1 MPLPQTKPRASCSRG
16 VRVPPSAERPGAQE
30 RAQVRRL
37 QGHVHQGQG
46 VLQALARGQ
55 GALPPTRRLP
65 TRLPPTRLPPTRRS
79 HLGPWRPEAARAR
92 AAVGAAARMLHPYTT
107 PQPPCS
113 VQCAAP
119 RYHGRSCWR
128 EAMGSLP
135 SRCNAPAR
143 WADLRPAARRRR
155 SRPSRRPSPR
165 RRRRPRSPRPPPR
178 RRAPPRSPPPPRRRP
193 RRRRPARPARHPARS
208 PAEAPVPSLP
218 PLLTPTFTLHPE
230 QTVKKSTKPGAAK
243 KKPATKKKPAAKK
256 PAGPKKTI
264 AKKAPAKKAAP
275 KKKPAKKSPKKKA
288 APKKK

>member
-1 MPLPQTKPRASCSRG
+1 MFIKVKASFKLSPEAKVRSR
-16 VRVPPSAERPGAQE
+16 PPGAC
-30 RAQVRRL
+30 
-37 QGHVHQGQG
+37 
-46 VLQALARGQ
+46 
-55 GALPPTRRLP
+55 PPGSRH
-65 TRLPPTRLPPTRRS
+65 RLPPTRRS
-79 HLGPWRPEAARAR
+79 HPGPWRPEAARAR
-92 AAVGAAARMLHPYTT
+92 AAVGAAARMLHPHTT
-107 PQPPCS
+107 AQPPFS

-128 EAMGSLP
+128 EAWGP
-135 SRCNAPAR
+135 SRAGAMRPHAGLTCALPRAAEEVAR
-143 WADLRPAARRRR
+143 QEDHRQEEDGGQEAQGRRQEEERRQEARRRQEDDQEEGT
-155 SRPSRRPSPR
+155 
-165 RRRRPRSPRPPPR
+165 
-178 RRAPPRSPPPPRRRP
+178 
-193 RRRRPARPARHPARS
+193 PARHPARS

-264 AKKAPAKKAAP
+264 AKKSPAKKAAP

>member
-65 TRLPPTRLPPTRRS
+65 TRRLPTRLPPTRRS
-79 HLGPWRPEAARAR
+79 RPGPWRPEAARAR

-107 PQPPCS
+107 PQPPFS

-178 RRAPPRSPPPPRRRP
+178 RRAPPRSPAPPRRRP
-193 RRRRPARPARHPARS
+193 RRRHPRPPRPPPRAQPRGGTCPFS
-208 PAEAPVPSLP
+208 PSSSNPN
-218 PLLTPTFTLHPE
+218 LHP
-230 QTVKKSTKPGAAK
+230 P
-243 KKPATKKKPAAKK
+243 P
-256 PAGPKKTI
+256 
-264 AKKAPAKKAAP
+264 
-275 KKKPAKKSPKKKA
+275 
-288 APKKK
+288 